1 MTVTEHLATLCARS
15 VLPADRERAAM
26 LLLDWTGCAVGAL
39 LEPLGRKA
47 MGVEFGEGTCS
58 RLGRAPGSD
67 LAAVLHNGLLGNVLE
82 MDDVDA
88 RAVLHPG
95 PAVMPA
101 VLAVAQSE
109 GAGAEAV
116 LDAIVRGYEAT
127 IRVGRAV
134 GPSHYRFFHNTATC
148 GVFGAAVAACDLIGS
163 DPVAAMGLAGT
174 QAAGLWQTRHEADSD
189 AKQVHAAHAAS
200 VGLTS
205 ARWAQAGLRGPRA
218 ILEGEQ
224 GFFAALAPEADAGD
238 VLFGSEGW
246 LIHETTIKPYPA
258 CRHAHAAID
267 AALELRES
275 WSGEEIIV
283 GTYADALKFCD
294 RAEPGT
300 PLEAKF
306 SLQHVVALTLLK
318 GVPRLEDFTEAAIGD
333 AEVAELRARVRVEED
348 AGLSGS
354 YPEHYGA
361 RVNGVVVRDAYGDP
375 ARPMSREAVVEK
387 AFALMRWGGMQVE
400 GAQVL
405 VDAALGLAEGGLA
418 DRGGMD
424 AYFGAWV

>member
-1 MTVTEHLATLCARS
+1 MSLTEELTAICARPVS
-15 VLPADRERAAM
+15 PADRERAAM

-47 MGVEFGEGTCS
+47 MGVEFGEGRCS
-58 RLGRAPGSD
+58 RLGRSPGSE

-116 LDAIVRGYEAT
+116 LDAVVRGYEAT

-148 GVFGAAVAACDLIGS
+148 GVFGAAVAACDLMGA
-163 DPVAAMGLAGT
+163 DAVAAMGLAGT
-174 QAAGLWQTRHEADSD
+174 QAAGLWQTRHDAESD
-189 AKQVHAAHAAS
+189 AKQVHAAHA
-200 VGLTS
+200 GLIGVQS
-205 ARWAQAGLRGPRA
+205 ARFAQGGLRGPRA

-224 GFFAALAPEADAGD
+224 GFFAALAPEAEPGD
-238 VLFGSEGW
+238 VLFDAEGW

-267 AALELRES
+267 AALELREA
-275 WSGEEIIV
+275 WDGEEV
-283 GTYADALKFCD
+283 VVRTYADALKFCD

-306 SLQHVVALTLLK
+306 SLQHMVALTLLK
-318 GVPRLEDFTEAAIGD
+318 GVPKLEDFTEDAISD
-333 AEVAELRARVRVEED
+333 AEVAALRARVRVEED
-348 AGLSGS
+348 AELSAA

-375 ARPMSREAVVEK
+375 ARPMSREAVVDK
-387 AFALMRWGGMQVE
+387 AVALMRWGGMQVE

-405 VDAALGLAEGGLA
+405 VDAALRLAEGGE
-418 DRGGMD
+418 MD